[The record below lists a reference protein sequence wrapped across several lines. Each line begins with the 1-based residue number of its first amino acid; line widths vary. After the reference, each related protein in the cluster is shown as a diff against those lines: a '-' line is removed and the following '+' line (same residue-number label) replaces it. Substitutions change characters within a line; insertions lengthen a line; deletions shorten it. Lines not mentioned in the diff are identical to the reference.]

1 MKCYLIKHSFKIMR
15 AISFSFHCNNDL
27 FIFLKIYIK
36 TRGKI
41 MDYDIIYIGSG
52 NAAWQG
58 GRFLRKKGLK
68 VLIIEE
74 GLYGGTCANRG
85 CNSKAILDAPYE
97 IKALTDNFEGVGKSG
112 DFEVDWP
119 SLMKFKRKR
128 IAGMSVFLDGKFDEY
143 DLDVAHGKGII
154 IDEHTVQVGEKQF
167 TTDKI
172 VICTGLKPVIP
183 DIKGSQYLHDS
194 NDFLDIEELP
204 KHTIIIGA
212 GFVGMEFASILAEA
226 GLTADIIIRGNM
238 ALKFFHQPYVQ
249 RVIEILKEKNIRFH
263 FNESVEEII
272 NNIEIDNPEAKVLNV
287 TSAQNSD
294 KNLRDPEA
302 KIDNKA
308 YEDGFTV
315 KCESGLT
322 LTGDYVISAIGR
334 TANVEDIG
342 LENVGLS
349 YTKQGIKVNGHL
361 QTEVP
366 NIYASGDVADTGI
379 AKLVTVAIHHSKYLA
394 KELLGEADEII
405 YPAIPAVA
413 YTIPRIATV
422 GVPAYVAD
430 KSDEYD
436 VHTIRYGNSYSL
448 ILKNDL
454 TAEAKVIVDK
464 NLQIVGAEIYA
475 ADAENVANMF
485 AFIINKKITLEELD
499 YMIYAFPSSSSVCLY
514 KLHNIHYDL

>member
-1 MKCYLIKHSFKIMR
+1 
-15 AISFSFHCNNDL
+15 
-27 FIFLKIYIK
+27 
-36 TRGKI
+36 
-41 MDYDIIYIGSG
+41 MDYDVIYIGSG

-58 GRFLRKKGLK
+58 GRFLRKEGLK
-68 VLIIEE
+68 ILIVEE
-74 GLYGGTCANRG
+74 SLYGGACANRG
-85 CNSKAILDAPYE
+85 CNSKALLDAPYE
-97 IKALTDNFEGVGKSG
+97 IKALADNFEGVGKKG

-119 SLMKFKRKR
+119 ALMKYKQKR

-143 DLDVAHGKGII
+143 DLDVAHGKGVIV
-154 IDEHTVQVGEKQF
+154 DEHTVRVGEKTF

-183 DIKGSQYLHDS
+183 DIKGKEYLHDS
-194 NDFLDIEELP
+194 TDFLDIAELP

-226 GLTADIIIRGNM
+226 GLAADVIIRGNM
-238 ALKFFHQPYVQ
+238 ALKYFHQPYVQ
-249 RVIEILKEKNIRFH
+249 KVIEILKEKGINFH
-263 FNESVEEII
+263 FNQTVSEITSDVEIK
-272 NNIEIDNPEAKVLNV
+272 NPEAKVLNV
-287 TSAQNSD
+287 VQGMNADET
-294 KNLRDPEA
+294 LRDPEA
-302 KIDNKA
+302 KIDNVA
-308 YEDGFTV
+308 HENAFTV
-315 KCESGLT
+315 KCDSGLT
-322 LTGDYVISAIGR
+322 LTGDYVIAAMGR
-334 TANVEDIG
+334 KANVEDIG
-342 LENVGLS
+342 LENVGLT

-361 QTEVP
+361 QTDVS

-394 KELLGEADEII
+394 KELLGKADEIT
-405 YPAIPAVA
+405 YPVVPAVA

-422 GVPAYVAD
+422 GVPAYIGEE
-430 KSDEYD
+430 SDEYD
-436 VHTIRYGNSYSL
+436 VHTIRYGRSYSL
-448 ILKNDL
+448 ELKNDL

-464 NLQIVGAEIYA
+464 DLQIVGAEIYA

>member
-1 MKCYLIKHSFKIMR
+1 
-15 AISFSFHCNNDL
+15 
-27 FIFLKIYIK
+27 
-36 TRGKI
+36 
-41 MDYDIIYIGSG
+41 MDYDVIYIGSG

-58 GRFLRKKGLK
+58 GRFLRKAGLK
-68 VLIIEE
+68 ILIVEE
-74 GLYGGTCANRG
+74 SLYGGTCANRG
-85 CNSKAILDAPYE
+85 CNSKALLDAPYE

-112 DFEVDWP
+112 NFEVDWP

-128 IAGMSVFLDGKFDEY
+128 IANMAPFLDGKFKEY
-143 DLDVAHGKGII
+143 DLDVAHGKGVIL
-154 IDEHTVQVGEKQF
+154 DEHTVQVGDETY

-183 DIKGSQYLHDS
+183 DIPGKQYLHDS
-194 NDFLDIEELP
+194 TDYLDIDELP
-204 KHTIIIGA
+204 GHAIIIGA

-226 GLTADIIIRGNM
+226 GLTADVIIRGDM
-238 ALKFFHQPYVQ
+238 ALKYFHQPYVQ

-263 FNESVEEII
+263 FNQTVKEVI
-272 NNIEIDNPEAKVLNV
+272 NNVEIDDPTSKVLNV
-287 TSAQNSD
+287 KDAQNSD
-294 KNLRDPEA
+294 ETLRDPEA
-302 KIDNKA
+302 KIDNRA
-308 YEDGFTV
+308 YENGFTV
-315 KCESGLT
+315 NCESGLSI
-322 LTGDYVISAIGR
+322 TGDYVVAAIGR

-342 LENVGLS
+342 LENVGLTYS
-349 YTKQGIKVNGHL
+349 KEGIKVNGHL
-361 QTEVP
+361 QTDVP

-394 KELLGEADEII
+394 KELLGEADEIT
-405 YPAIPAVA
+405 YPVVPAVA

-430 KSDEYD
+430 KSDEYE

-448 ILKNDL
+448 ELKNDT
-454 TAEAKVIVDK
+454 TAEAKVIVDRD
-464 NLQIVGAEIYA
+464 LQIVGAEIYA